1 MLERALALKERLR
14 AGGTVIGAWLGFND
28 PALIEVMARAGY
40 DYLLIDTEHTPWSL
54 ERLQTA
60 LMAFN
65 GVPTV
70 PMIRVPWN
78 DAVMIKQA
86 LDLGVEGIMAPMVR
100 TPAEVAS
107 LVAACRYPPV
117 GIRGFSPRRASN
129 YFRDIDAYM
138 AVANGA
144 IFVMPQVED
153 VATVEDIDAYLD
165 VPGID
170 AVCVGPNDMS
180 GTAGVLRQLDHP
192 TVVAAVDRV
201 YAAARARKLPVCL
214 GISQPA
220 EAMPALVEA
229 GVRMPIAT
237 ADLELVA
244 KGAATALAAA
254 KRALGAS

>member
-1 MLERALALKERLR
+1 
-14 AGGTVIGAWLGFND
+14 
-28 PALIEVMARAGY
+28 
-40 DYLLIDTEHTPWSL
+40 
-54 ERLQTA
+54 
-60 LMAFN
+60 
-65 GVPTV
+65 
-70 PMIRVPWN
+70 
-78 DAVMIKQA
+78 
-86 LDLGVEGIMAPMVR
+86 
-100 TPAEVAS
+100 
-107 LVAACRYPPV
+107 
-117 GIRGFSPRRASN
+117 
-129 YFRDIDAYM
+129 
-138 AVANGA
+138 
-144 IFVMPQVED
+144 
-153 VATVEDIDAYLD
+153 

-201 YAAARARKLPVCL
+201 YAAARGRKLPVCL

>member
-1 MLERALALKERLR
+1 
-14 AGGTVIGAWLGFND
+14 
-28 PALIEVMARAGY
+28 
-40 DYLLIDTEHTPWSL
+40 
-54 ERLQTA
+54 
-60 LMAFN
+60 
-65 GVPTV
+65 
-70 PMIRVPWN
+70 
-78 DAVMIKQA
+78 
-86 LDLGVEGIMAPMVR
+86 
-100 TPAEVAS
+100 
-107 LVAACRYPPV
+107 
-117 GIRGFSPRRASN
+117 
-129 YFRDIDAYM
+129 M
-138 AVANGA
+138 AVANDA

-153 VATVEDIDAYLD
+153 MATVEDIDAYLD